1 MDLIHVDKVYK
12 TYPGC
17 PSPAVDNMS
26 LMVKQGEIVALLG
39 ASGCGKT
46 TLLRLIAGFERPD
59 RGEIILQG
67 RTVAGDGVFV
77 PPERRG
83 VGMVFQD
90 YALFPHLNAYRNI
103 AFGLPRGRETES
115 AVADMIAMVGLQ
127 GFERRLPAELSGGQQ
142 QRVALARALVRDPVV
157 VLLDEPF
164 SNLDTELRGQMRQE
178 VRRLLRSTQA
188 TALLV
193 THDREDALHV
203 ADRLVLMDCER
214 TDQMSERCCIQ
225 EAIMG

>member
-1 MDLIHVDKVYK
+1 MDLIHVEKVSK

-17 PSPAVDNMS
+17 ASPALENMS
-26 LMVKQGEIVALLG
+26 LAVEEGEIVALLG

-59 RGEIILQG
+59 QGEIALQG
-67 RTVAGDGVFV
+67 RTVAGDGIFV

-90 YALFPHLNAYRNI
+90 YALFPHLNVYRNI
-103 AFGLPRGRETES
+103 AFGLPRGRKTEA

-178 VRRLLRSTQA
+178 VRRLLRNTQA

-193 THDREDALHV
+193 THDREDASRV
-203 ADRLVLMDCER
+203 ADRLVLMDRDR
-214 TDQMSERCCIQ
+214 TDQMPELCCIK
-225 EAIMG
+225 ETVID

>member
-1 MDLIHVDKVYK
+1 MELIHVDKVSK

-17 PSPAVDNMS
+17 PLPALENRS
-26 LMVKQGEIVALLG
+26 LTVKQGEIVALLG

-59 RGEIILQG
+59 RGEIVLQG

-90 YALFPHLNAYRNI
+90 YALFPHLNVYRNI
-103 AFGLPRGRETES
+103 AFGLPRGRKTEG

-164 SNLDTELRGQMRQE
+164 SNLDAELRGQMRQE
-178 VRRLLRSTQA
+178 VRRLLQSTQA

-193 THDREDALHV
+193 THDREDALNV
-203 ADRLVLMDCER
+203 ADRLVLMDCDR
-214 TDQMSERCCIQ
+214 TDQMSELCCIK
-225 EAIMG
+225 EAMVN